1 MTREEL
7 IKVIREKSLIYQDEN
22 LEEYSNKQL
31 QDIKKALF
39 IELQQKIKFRMTIT
53 QSNDEKL
60 KEVLLNNSKVIVF
73 YYKKDSELCKQLLED
88 FIKLSLNDSYRA
100 LAFVAI
106 DIENS
111 ISAER
116 LSKQIPIVS
125 CYHN

>member
-1 MTREEL
+1 MT
-7 IKVIREKSLIYQDEN
+7 V
-22 LEEYSNKQL
+22 
-31 QDIKKALF
+31 
-39 IELQQKIKFRMTIT
+39 T

-100 LAFVAI
+100 LTFVTI

-125 CYHN
+125 CYHNGLLIECKSILKKVELVSMLNELKKEKINN